1 MDGAAQVRGVCVS
14 RVASASAAPKDDLKG
29 HSSYVSIPSLDIMN
43 VSQLI
48 GLIGSP
54 PLLYMLQTMSTKML
68 LDARMHF
75 Y

>member
-29 HSSYVSIPSLDIMN
+29 HSSYVSIPNLDITD

-48 GLIGSP
+48 GFIGSHL
-54 PLLYMLQTMSTKML
+54 LLYMLQTMSTKML